1 MEIIDMAKESNHRSF
16 VQRVFGICAT
26 RKAEPGCWRF
36 AGGTLVVDLARAPEL
51 ARPGGALRVEKSR
64 GLPSRVLI
72 FRDEDGRLHALENRC
87 SHAGRRLDP
96 NGHAKQVE
104 CCSLGKSHFDCE
116 GHVVGGR
123 ARNALRVYSAEEQ
136 DGRLLVHV

>member
-1 MEIIDMAKESNHRSF
+1 MDKKSNHRNF

-36 AGGTLVVDLARAPEL
+36 AGGTLVVELARAPEL
-51 ARPGGALRVEKSR
+51 ARPGGAMRVEKSR

-72 FRDEDGRLHALENRC
+72 FRVAEEQLHAVENRC
-87 SHAGRRLDP
+87 THAGRRLDP
-96 NGHAKQVE
+96 NVDAKQVE
-104 CCSLGKSHFDCE
+104 CCSLGKSRFDCE
-116 GHVVGGR
+116 GHVVGGT
-123 ARNALRVYSAEEQ
+123 ARKDLRIYAAEEQ